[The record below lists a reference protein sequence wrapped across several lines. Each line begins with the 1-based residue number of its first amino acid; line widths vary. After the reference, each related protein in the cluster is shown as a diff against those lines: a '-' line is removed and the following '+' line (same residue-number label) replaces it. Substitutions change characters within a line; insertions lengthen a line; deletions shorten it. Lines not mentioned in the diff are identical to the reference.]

1 MTSPR
6 DIDEPTEPPGSAAAP
21 ASVPPA
27 SGEPSQASSAEAA
40 DHLSRVQGAGE
51 LVAALL
57 ALLLPRGNEAALQ
70 AWQLETSATPN
81 AAVVLDHVRG
91 LLPNA
96 RLPWF
101 ERLLR
106 RMRRH
111 PLEQRQI
118 LLEATRRV
126 MSARRTLRP
135 IDRLHWFAM
144 RQRLG
149 ESTPASTRQA
159 ASNDLSQLPDVEVH
173 AIAVYTA
180 FLSRLIPFEIGEDA
194 TDAERAAGPDW
205 YLAVMNE
212 WPQHELP
219 ALQLPSGD
227 ALVHALQQLQ
237 SLAWMQRPVL
247 VRTWLDAALVRRE
260 RGRLRDEAA
269 DALRLSCALLDSP
282 LPPELAKHFI
292 EPPEELR

>member
-1 MTSPR
+1 MTASA
-6 DIDEPTEPPGSAAAP
+6 EPTPSPDPAEPPRAAGP
-21 ASVPPA
+21 NDVSN
-27 SGEPSQASSAEAA
+27 AEAA
-40 DHLSRVQGAGE
+40 AFLSRVQGAGE
-51 LVAALL
+51 LTAALL
-57 ALLLPRGNEAALQ
+57 ALLLPHGSEPALQ
-70 AWQLETSATPN
+70 AWQAETAATAG
-81 AAVVLDHVRG
+81 AAEVLAQVRR
-91 LLPNA
+91 LLPQA

-101 ERLLR
+101 ERLLK

-118 LLEATRRV
+118 LLESTRRV

-135 IDRLHWFAM
+135 IDRLHWFSM

-149 ESTPASTRQA
+149 EATPAKVRQA
-159 ASNDLSQLPDVEVH
+159 ASSGLSQLPDVEVH

-180 FLSRLIPFEIGEDA
+180 FLSRLIPFELGDA
-194 TDAERAAGPDW
+194 ASDVQRAAGPDW
-205 YLAVMNE
+205 YLAVMKE
-212 WPQHELP
+212 WPHHELP

-237 SLAWMQRPVL
+237 ALAWMQRPVL
-247 VRTWLDAALVRRE
+247 VRTWLDAALARRE

-282 LPPELAKHFI
+282 LPPELARHYI